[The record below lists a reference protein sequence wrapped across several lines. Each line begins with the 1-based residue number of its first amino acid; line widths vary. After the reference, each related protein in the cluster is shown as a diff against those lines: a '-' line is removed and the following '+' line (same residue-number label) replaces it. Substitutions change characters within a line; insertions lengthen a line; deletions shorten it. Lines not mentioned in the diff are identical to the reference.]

1 MNKTTNETVQSMQHL
16 DSLKAV
22 KVAMDMNKA
31 QDKTIDKLIDLVA
44 SMDKN
49 MKLLA
54 VKVLELEKICARYQ
68 MTVGADEK
76 RKDVSILKNIYK
88 DKVKIKDKA
97 GQPTGTHIIIKR

>member
-31 QDKTIDKLIDLVA
+31 QDKTIDMIVNLVA

-54 VKVLELEKICARYQ
+54 TKVLKLEKKVEELEAHVEAYANREI
-68 MTVGADEK
+68 
-76 RKDVSILKNIYK
+76 
-88 DKVKIKDKA
+88 
-97 GQPTGTHIIIKR
+97 

>member
-1 MNKTTNETVQSMQHL
+1 MNETTNETVQSMQHL

-31 QDKTIDKLIDLVA
+31 QDKTIEKLIDLVA

-54 VKVLELEKICARYQ
+54 TKVLELEQKLNN
-68 MTVGADEK
+68 TEK
-76 RKDVSILKNIYK
+76 ALDLYEIDLTKL
-88 DKVKIKDKA
+88 DKKVEGLETYA
-97 GQPTGTHIIIKR
+97 NREV

>member
-31 QDKTIDKLIDLVA
+31 QDKTIEKLIDLVA

-54 VKVLELEKICARYQ
+54 TKVLELEK
-68 MTVGADEK
+68 
-76 RKDVSILKNIYK
+76 
-88 DKVKIKDKA
+88 KIEGLEA
-97 GQPTGTHIIIKR
+97 YANRGV

>member
-31 QDKTIDKLIDLVA
+31 QDKTIDMLVNLVGT
-44 SMDKN
+44 MDKN

-54 VKVLELEKICARYQ
+54 TKVLELEQKLNN
-68 MTVGADEK
+68 TEK
-76 RKDVSILKNIYK
+76 ALDLYETDLTKL
-88 DKVKIKDKA
+88 DKKVEGLEAYANREI
-97 GQPTGTHIIIKR
+97 

>member
-1 MNKTTNETVQSMQHL
+1 MKTTNETVQSMQHL

-31 QDKTIDKLIDLVA
+31 QDKTIEKLIDLVA

-54 VKVLELEKICARYQ
+54 TKVLELEQRLNVANKGIERVEAYANR
-68 MTVGADEK
+68 E
-76 RKDVSILKNIYK
+76 I
-88 DKVKIKDKA
+88 
-97 GQPTGTHIIIKR
+97 

>member
-31 QDKTIDKLIDLVA
+31 QDKTIDMLVNLVA

-54 VKVLELEKICARYQ
+54 TKVLELEQKLNN
-68 MTVGADEK
+68 TEK
-76 RKDVSILKNIYK
+76 ALDLYETDLTKLCLLYTSPSPRDGLLSRMPSS
-88 DKVKIKDKA
+88 A
-97 GQPTGTHIIIKR
+97 

>member
-31 QDKTIDKLIDLVA
+31 QDKTIEKLIDLVA

-54 VKVLELEKICARYQ
+54 TKVLELEK
-68 MTVGADEK
+68 
-76 RKDVSILKNIYK
+76 
-88 DKVKIKDKA
+88 KIEGLEGYA
-97 GQPTGTHIIIKR
+97 NREV

>member
-1 MNKTTNETVQSMQHL
+1 MGLYNSINKGVRMNKTTNETVQSMQHL

-31 QDKTIDKLIDLVA
+31 QDKTIEKLIDLVA

-54 VKVLELEKICARYQ
+54 TKVLELEK
-68 MTVGADEK
+68 
-76 RKDVSILKNIYK
+76 
-88 DKVKIKDKA
+88 KIKGLEA
-97 GQPTGTHIIIKR
+97 YANREV

>member
-31 QDKTIDKLIDLVA
+31 QDKTIEKLIDLVA

-54 VKVLELEKICARYQ
+54 TKVLELEQRLNVANKGIERVEAYANR
-68 MTVGADEK
+68 E
-76 RKDVSILKNIYK
+76 I
-88 DKVKIKDKA
+88 
-97 GQPTGTHIIIKR
+97 

>member
-31 QDKTIDKLIDLVA
+31 QDTTIDMLVNLVA

-54 VKVLELEKICARYQ
+54 TKVLELEQKLNN
-68 MTVGADEK
+68 TEK
-76 RKDVSILKNIYK
+76 ALDLYETDLTKL
-88 DKVKIKDKA
+88 DKKVEGLEAYANREI
-97 GQPTGTHIIIKR
+97 

>member
-1 MNKTTNETVQSMQHL
+1 MQKQTNETIQSMQHL

-22 KVAMDMNKA
+22 KVAIDMNEL
-31 QDKTIDKLIDLVA
+31 QDITIEKLINLVGT
-44 SMDKN
+44 MDKN

-76 RKDVSILKNIYK
+76 RKS
-88 DKVKIKDKA
+88 
-97 GQPTGTHIIIKR
+97 

>member
-31 QDKTIDKLIDLVA
+31 QDKTIEKLIDLVA

-76 RKDVSILKNIYK
+76 GKN
-88 DKVKIKDKA
+88 
-97 GQPTGTHIIIKR
+97 

>member
-31 QDKTIDKLIDLVA
+31 QDKTIEKLIDRVA

-54 VKVLELEKICARYQ
+54 TKVLELEQKLNN
-68 MTVGADEK
+68 TEK
-76 RKDVSILKNIYK
+76 ALDLYEIDLTKL
-88 DKVKIKDKA
+88 DKKVEGLEA
-97 GQPTGTHIIIKR
+97 YANREV

>member
-31 QDKTIDKLIDLVA
+31 QDKTIEKLIDLVA

-54 VKVLELEKICARYQ
+54 TKVLELEQRLNVANKGIERVEAYANRE
-68 MTVGADEK
+68 V
-76 RKDVSILKNIYK
+76 
-88 DKVKIKDKA
+88 
-97 GQPTGTHIIIKR
+97 

>member
-1 MNKTTNETVQSMQHL
+1 MSKTTNETVQSKQQL
-16 DSLKAV
+16 DSLKPV
-22 KVAMDMNKA
+22 KVALDMNKA
-31 QDKTIDKLIDLVA
+31 QDKTIDMLVNLVA

-76 RKDVSILKNIYK
+76 RKN
-88 DKVKIKDKA
+88 
-97 GQPTGTHIIIKR
+97 

>member
-31 QDKTIDKLIDLVA
+31 QDKTIEKLIDLVA

-54 VKVLELEKICARYQ
+54 TKVLELEK
-68 MTVGADEK
+68 
-76 RKDVSILKNIYK
+76 
-88 DKVKIKDKA
+88 KIEGLEA
-97 GQPTGTHIIIKR
+97 YANREV

>member
-31 QDKTIDKLIDLVA
+31 QDKTIEKLIDLVA

-54 VKVLELEKICARYQ
+54 TKVLELEQKLNN
-68 MTVGADEK
+68 TEK
-76 RKDVSILKNIYK
+76 ALDLYEIDLTKL
-88 DKVKIKDKA
+88 DKKVEGLEAYAIRE
-97 GQPTGTHIIIKR
+97 I